1 MSTGWE
7 TTSPRPEAKMMTNGN
22 SDHSSTTT
30 TRRSSY
36 VFIKELFTQYISLV
50 HYREYYTYIYKK
62 NSRKEKLNSCS
73 K

>member
-7 TTSPRPEAKMMTNGN
+7 TTSPRHEAKMTNGN

-36 VFIKELFTQYISLV
+36 VFIKELFTQYMSLV
-50 HYREYYTYIYKK
+50 HCTKYYTYIYKK
-62 NSRKEKLNSCS
+62 IPEKRN
-73 K
+73 

>member
-7 TTSPRPEAKMMTNGN
+7 TTSPRHEAKMTNGN

-50 HYREYYTYIYKK
+50 HKNTKYYTYIYKK
-62 NSRKEKLNSCS
+62 IPEKRN
-73 K
+73 

>member
-7 TTSPRPEAKMMTNGN
+7 TTSPRHEAKMTNGN

-36 VFIKELFTQYISLV
+36 VFIKELFTHYIILV
-50 HYREYYTYIYKK
+50 HYIFIKKFPKREI
-62 NSRKEKLNSCS
+62 EFVQ
-73 K
+73 

>member
-7 TTSPRPEAKMMTNGN
+7 TTSPRHEAKMTNGN

-50 HYREYYTYIYKK
+50 HYTEYYTYIFKK
-62 NSRKEKLNSCS
+62 FPEKRN
-73 K
+73 

>member
-7 TTSPRPEAKMMTNGN
+7 TTSPRHEAKMTNGN

-50 HYREYYTYIYKK
+50 HKNTEYYTYIYKK
-62 NSRKEKLNSCS
+62 IPEKRN
-73 K
+73 